1 MKILKASAG
10 SGKTYRLS
18 KTYIE
23 LLLDSREPHPY
34 RHILAVTFTNKATAE
49 MKNRILKDL
58 AERAK
63 TDPAARALLTELLH
77 DYGAFSIS
85 TIDKF
90 FQQALK
96 AFSREIGQFADYQ
109 IELDKDALIAETMD
123 RILDSLTEDS
133 RELLLWIRDSLQDT
147 LESGRRYTVD
157 EGLLETGRL
166 LKNDEFRELA
176 ERFGISGREA
186 FSKDRLR
193 RIREDCRS
201 KIRGFEAQAAA
212 LGCPVTPGEAVSP
225 RGKKKLIRSV
235 PALEELFGEPYRIYC
250 TARIL
255 DKLIFQLGL
264 AGEFYRE
271 FDALLAEKNVMCL
284 DESNTVLRDIIAGSD
299 APFVYE
305 KLGVRFGHFLL
316 DEFQDTS
323 HIQWENFLPLLRE
336 SESKGGRNL
345 IVGDVKQSI
354 YRFRDSDWELLGG
367 EVGRTFPDA
376 AVETLQG
383 NWRSTRAVVAFN
395 NRFFEYAAAQTG
407 LSDIYADVRQTP
419 MLDEEQEGSVQVS
432 FTDDQPAA
440 VLDSVRAA
448 RAAGAQW
455 GDIAVLVRNKKEGA
469 SLASFLIAAGVPVIS
484 DDSLLLKSS
493 PVVRRLVSLLSCYEN
508 PDDRIGRFLA
518 DTMALEFPREYH
530 SLVDF
535 CEQLLRAIRAWDPD
549 SFAGQ
554 VFFIQ
559 AFMDDLQGWVQANGN
574 NLRYYLRHWEEKDIY
589 IGSPENAS
597 SVRILTIH
605 KSKGLEFPYVIFP
618 YADKVDLYKHGVHW
632 SRLETERTPFGP
644 EVAGIY
650 PVDLGSLAESSLF
663 DAAVERERHLQRV
676 DNLNLFYVAF
686 TRAGKCL
693 HVIAQPPSKKLRE
706 ALSRG
711 KAEFQDFSEIL
722 YAFLGG
728 QDAFRAGRPYDFS
741 RMERKA
747 APQER
752 DFPAEYPSYA
762 LDGRLTPSRD
772 AADFFDADG
781 TAGPDA
787 SPRLRGIV
795 LHDILARVTV
805 PADLDAA
812 VAAAV
817 QDGRLDAAGG
827 ARALALLRPRIAA
840 HPDWF
845 PAAPGPG
852 VRICNEQ
859 TLFDADG
866 TEHRPDRVVL
876 DGGRVTIIDFKF
888 GAEKESYLR
897 QLRRYARIWQALG
910 SEVAGAYVWYVE
922 TDRVVPVELA
932 SFFQTEQP

>member
-23 LLLDSREPHPY
+23 LLLSAPEPHPY

-58 AERAK
+58 ADLAR
-63 TDPAARALLTELLH
+63 TDPRARDLLTQLLH
-77 DYGAFSIS
+77 DYGAFSVS

-90 FQQALK
+90 FQLALK

-157 EGLLETGRL
+157 EGLLEIGRL
-166 LKNDEFRELA
+166 LKNDEFRELS
-176 ERFGISGREA
+176 ERCGISGREA
-186 FSKDRLR
+186 FSKERLK
-193 RIREDCRS
+193 RIREDCRAR
-201 KIRGFEAQAAA
+201 IRDFEEQAAA
-212 LGCPVTPGEAVSP
+212 LGFPVTPGEALSP
-225 RGKKKLIRSV
+225 KGRKRLIKSI
-235 PALEELFGEPYRIYC
+235 PGLEELFGEPYRIYC
-250 TARIL
+250 TAQIV
-255 DKLIFQLGL
+255 DKLIFRLGL
-264 AGEFYRE
+264 AGEFYKE

-305 KLGVRFGHFLL
+305 KLGVRFSHFLL

-323 HIQWENFLPLLRE
+323 RIQWDNFLPLLRE
-336 SESKGGRNL
+336 SESRGGRNL

-354 YRFRDSDWELLGG
+354 YRFRGSDWELLGG
-367 EVGRTFPDA
+367 EVGRIFPDA
-376 AVETLQG
+376 AVEALQG
-383 NWRSTRAVVAFN
+383 NWRSTRTVVGFN
-395 NRFFEYAAAQTG
+395 NRFFEYAAARTG
-407 LSDIYADVRQTP
+407 LSDIYADVCQTP
-419 MLDEEQEGSVQVS
+419 MLQEEQEGSVRVS

-440 VLDSVRAA
+440 VLASVRDA
-448 RAAGAQW
+448 REAGAQW
-455 GDIAVLVRNKKEGA
+455 GDVAVLVRNRKEGA
-469 SLASFLIAAGVPVIS
+469 ALASFLIGEGIPVIS

-493 PVVRRLVSLLSCYEN
+493 PVVRRLVSLLSCHEN

-518 DTMALEFPREYH
+518 DSMELEFPQEYH

-535 CEQLLRAIRAWDPD
+535 CEQLLRSMRAWDPE
-549 SFAGQ
+549 SFEGQ
-554 VFFIQ
+554 VLFIQ
-559 AFMDDLQGWVQANGN
+559 AFMDDLQSWVQVNGN
-574 NLRYYLRHWEEKDIY
+574 NLRYYLRHWEEKDLY

-632 SRLETERTPFGP
+632 SRLDTARTPFGP
-644 EVAGIY
+644 EVAGLY
-650 PVDLGSLAESSLF
+650 PVDLGSQAESSLF
-663 DAAVERERHLQRV
+663 EGAVERERRLQLA
-676 DNLNLFYVAF
+676 DNINLFYVAL

-693 HVIAQPPSKKLRE
+693 HIIARPPAKTRRDQL
-706 ALSRG
+706 AAG
-711 KAEFQDFSEIL
+711 KGEFGNFSEIL

-728 QDAFRAGRPYDFS
+728 QDEFRSGKPYDFS
-741 RMERKA
+741 RMVRNE

-752 DFPAEYPSYA
+752 DFPAEYPSFPP
-762 LDGRLTPSRD
+762 DGRLVPSQD
-772 AADFFDADG
+772 AADFFLPDG
-781 TAGPDA
+781 TAGADA

-795 LHDILARVTV
+795 LHDILSRVRV
-805 PADLDAA
+805 PGDLDDAVCAA
-812 VAAAV
+812 VR
-817 QDGRLDAAGG
+817 DGRLDAAGAAG
-827 ARALALLRPRIAA
+827 ALALLRRGIAA

-845 PAAPGPG
+845 PADPGPD
-852 VRICNEQ
+852 VRILNEQ
-859 TLFDADG
+859 TLFDTDG

-876 DGGRVTIIDFKF
+876 EGMRVTVIDFKF

-897 QLRRYARIWQALG
+897 QLQRYARIWQALG
-910 SEVAGAYVWYVE
+910 FELAGAYVWYVE
-922 TDRVVPVELA
+922 QDRVVSA
-932 SFFQTEQP
+932 SFL